1 MTPGYR
7 RCATLPLLKMSHRL
21 LTALVFLL
29 LPSMLAACD
38 LSPIGPA
45 ATTQTRQ
52 VVATTTRAP
61 AGVGDSTA
69 ASVVATES
77 PATARPRTDQSES
90 IAVATYPHP
99 TSVPSPTETIRF
111 TPEASSSPIE
121 TATATPMPSASPTV
135 AATIT
140 ATPRPSPTEV
150 ATATATH
157 SPSPTEVA
165 TATPQTSPVAP
176 TALPTEE
183 TVPEPSEEE
192 LAEQLSQIV
201 QARIRLDFP
210 SVDAQPV
217 HVFPLNL
224 SDSMG
229 EYWVAVTNGPQPA
242 RITSSDEVID
252 FFHIVVAFRLA
263 SEGEWLEID
272 RVEIESAPQRT
283 RPELLQ
289 TGWRPPSGKPTA
301 WIAVTGGTGAHAG
314 TLDLI
319 GFDGEAL
326 TTTLSLTSARPNA
339 GELADLDGDGLLE
352 VLADDS
358 DPYIFCYA
366 CATELKRETVYR
378 WDGSQLAP
386 VLLRAP
392 VLALPEIVWEQ
403 ADRAVALAQA
413 DLWRQA
419 AEVASWASSQAPSF
433 DEVRWLSILIN
444 RVASARLSYA
454 GSPGQPV
461 LTNVF
466 AGEYGAAVDLM
477 RELDPAEAFAL
488 DGPLIAGTAAEQS
501 LTTMAVNLLDYTE
514 RALAVDSERA
524 SIHVVRALGFTIASP
539 DRLAEARSAM
549 QTAVELAPDD
559 SFYAASRAFLDQ
571 VEQAPGA
578 APEDPGTATPPAGPP
593 DTFFSDGRVLG
604 TGDHGKFVKA
614 VHHRLARIPELGFSD
629 PGRYFD
635 AYHEATRQAVVRFQ
649 NERGLSPSGVIDLET
664 WNALED
670 ASAAQQPVAQKRAP
684 VTVAAPRPAH
694 TEAGQPVAYLTFDD
708 GPHPSFTV
716 SVLELLSRYDA
727 TATFFVIG
735 GQVMLFPEVV
745 AAAVQQGNE
754 IENHTASHAW
764 LTKVSRDEFISEVMR
779 TDEAIY
785 AAAGEQVGPIRCLRP
800 PYGAR
805 DECTSLIAAEMGK
818 TIVMWDVDP
827 QDWRQPGAEQI
838 AQHILAHARPGAIL
852 LMHDGGGDRQQ
863 TIAAL
868 EMVLAELTARGYVF
882 RGLPACT

>member
-52 VVATTTRAP
+52 VVATTTPAP

-140 ATPRPSPTEV
+140 ATPSPSPTEV

-176 TALPTEE
+176 TAIPTEE

-192 LAEQLSQIV
+192 LAEQVSQIV
-201 QARIRLDFP
+201 QAGIRLDFP
-210 SVDAQPV
+210 SADAQPV

-242 RITSSDEVID
+242 RITSSDEVIN

-326 TTTLSLTSARPNA
+326 TTTLSLISARPTA

-352 VLADDS
+352 VVANDS
-358 DPYIFCYA
+358 NPYIFCYD

-378 WDGSQLAP
+378 WDGSRLVP

-392 VLALPEIVWEQ
+392 ALTLPDTVREQ

-419 AEVASWASSQAPSF
+419 AEAASLASTRAPSN
-433 DEVRWLSILIN
+433 DEIRWLSILIN
-444 RVASARLSYA
+444 RVASARLAYA
-454 GSPGQPV
+454 GSPGQPL
-461 LTNVF
+461 LTSVF
-466 AGEYGAAVDLM
+466 AGEYEAAVDLM
-477 RELDPAEAFAL
+477 RALDPAEVFAL
-488 DGPLIAGTAAEQS
+488 DGPLIVGTAAEQS
-501 LTTMAVNLLDYTE
+501 LSTMAVQLLNYAE
-514 RALAVDSERA
+514 RALAVDPERA
-524 SIHVVRALGFTIASP
+524 SIHAIRALGLTLASP
-539 DRLAEARSAM
+539 DNLAEARSAM
-549 QTAVELAPDD
+549 QLATELAPDD
-559 SFYAASRAFLDQ
+559 SFYAASRVFLDQ
-571 VEQAPGA
+571 AQEAPGTP
-578 APEDPGTATPPAGPP
+578 PESPDAETPPAGPP
-593 DTFFSDGRVLG
+593 DTFFTDGQVIG
-604 TGDHGKFVKA
+604 TGDRGGFVKA
-614 VHHRLARIPELGFSD
+614 VHHRLARISALEFSD

-664 WNALED
+664 WSALEE
-670 ASAAQQPVAQKRAP
+670 ASAEPPVAAMAP
-684 VTVAAPRPAH
+684 VTVAEPRPAH
-694 TEAGQPVAYLTFDD
+694 TEVGQSVAYLTFDD
-708 GPHPSFTV
+708 GPHPSFTP
-716 SVLELLSRYDA
+716 SILELLSRYDA
-727 TATFFVIG
+727 TATFFVLG
-735 GQVMLFPEVV
+735 AQVQRFPEVV
-745 AAAVQQGNE
+745 AAAAQQGNE
-754 IENHTASHAW
+754 IENHTANHVS
-764 LTKVSRDEFISEVMR
+764 LVEVSRDEFIAEVVS
-779 TDEAIY
+779 TDQAIH
-785 AAAGEQVGPIRCLRP
+785 AAVGELVDPISCLRP

-805 DECTSLIAAEMGK
+805 DERTSSIAAEMGK
-818 TIVMWDVDP
+818 KIVMWDVDP
-827 QDWRQPGAEQI
+827 QDWRRPGAEQI

-882 RGLPACT
+882 RGLPACM